1 MHKSIYVIHGKDDF
15 LVNTEC
21 ENLLDELVTPEQR
34 MTGLL
39 DADPE
44 KANPADVLDELRTPS
59 FFAPKRV
66 VLIKDADDFISENRQ
81 LLEKYFDNP
90 SSCGILVLTVKTWR
104 SKTKLAGKL
113 SKVGKLISV
122 QNIGARQ
129 LPRYLAGYA
138 SRKHEKA
145 LSMHAAELLVELAG
159 DELGRLCSEVDKLA
173 LFADAEKE
181 ITAEHVAAL
190 AGDNRLFGAFEVI
203 AAMTRGDTA
212 GASQRLRRMFAADKK
227 APYTTVGAFAY
238 HFRRM
243 FRAAVMLQRGHSAGR
258 IASQLRVWGDIDS
271 FIKQVRRLGLERIGS
286 ILAELARI
294 DYETKTGQA
303 TTEVAI
309 EQLIFKLT

>member
-1 MHKSIYVIHGKDDF
+1 
-15 LVNTEC
+15 
-21 ENLLDELVTPEQR
+21 

-39 DADPE
+39 DADPA

-59 FFAPKRV
+59 FFASKRI
-66 VLIKDADDFISENRQ
+66 VLIKNADDFISENRP

-90 SSCGILVLTVKTWR
+90 SSCGILVLMVKSWR
-104 SKTKLAGKL
+104 ANTKLAGKL
-113 SKVGKLISV
+113 SKVGELVSV
-122 QNIGARQ
+122 QNISARQ
-129 LPRYLAGYA
+129 LPRYLVGYA
-138 SRKHEKA
+138 HRKHEKA
-145 LSMHAAELLVELAG
+145 LSRSAAELLVELAG
-159 DELGRLCSEVDKLA
+159 DELGRLCSEVDKLV
-173 LFADAEKE
+173 LFAESEKE
-181 ITAEHVAAL
+181 ITAEHVEAL
-190 AGDNRLFGAFEVI
+190 IGHNRLFGAFQVI
-203 AAMTRGDTA
+203 AAMTNGDTA

-243 FRAAVMLQRGHSAGR
+243 FNAAAMLQKGHSAGR
-258 IASQLRVWGDIDS
+258 IASQLRLWGDTDT
-271 FIKQVRRLGLERIGS
+271 FIKQVRRLGLEKIGS